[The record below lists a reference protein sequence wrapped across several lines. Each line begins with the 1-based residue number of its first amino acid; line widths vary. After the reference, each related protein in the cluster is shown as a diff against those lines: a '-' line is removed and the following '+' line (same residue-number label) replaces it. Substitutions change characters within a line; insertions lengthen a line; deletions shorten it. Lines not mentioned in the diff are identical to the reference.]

1 VGLLSNSPS
10 SAEQDHTKVEDLKR
24 RNGIKSAMQAQA
36 DPNWVREVGEDKI
49 APRISVYS
57 IYRAYDEDF
66 ERGDTMEVLFT
77 QLVNPGEL
85 SGPKAAMTAFVKP
98 GPSYEVMSIVDGW

>member
-1 VGLLSNSPS
+1 VGLLTGSAS
-10 SAEQDHTKVEDLKR
+10 SAEQDHAKVADITRK
-24 RNGIKSAMQAQA
+24 NSIKSAMQAQA

-49 APRISVYS
+49 APRLSVYS
-57 IYRAYDEDF
+57 IYRAYEEDF

-85 SGPKAAMTAFVKP
+85 SGPKAA
-98 GPSYEVMSIVDGW
+98 